1 MVETGSYNVNKK
13 RRRDT
18 SFKSFICALLA
29 FLAMLILISLLLYAL
44 RNKAGGGDDLD
55 TKRDDRFELEFLK
68 GKNNTKKENK
78 TLVVSTVSTTTTAQN
93 TTTTPSTSSTHEN
106 ANSIIKNLTEDESS
120 TTTLLP
126 STDRNANLIPENSTE
141 DQITT
146 TTLLPST
153 DRNANLITEN
163 STEDQITTTNKIR
176 STTEEYIFPDDES
189 GTPTRYTT
197 VGPTPDPVPTTCK
210 NGICK
215 RAASSMLAIMNHDDK
230 LNRCEDYYKFICEGP
245 EQNDEH
251 AFFHES
257 FKGFVKKIN
266 EVTPTSEKYMTLF
279 ADFYKSCNEFGN
291 SINRLER
298 LKCLI
303 GTEGADLTKSVTT
316 AILAQTLPFFDI
328 GLNINGK
335 NFKLEINLPGL
346 SYLKTTLKDWSLME
360 QLTDTCIN
368 KQSDE
373 INQNVIELDK
383 ISTNITK
390 CIDEKATQYVKDFVN
405 EMKQLSVLSGFE
417 FLDANVKAA
426 TQNDDLIE
434 ILNVVQESL
443 AAYRNTNLKKLKETT
458 LLDLNKN
465 YDFGLD
471 WIELFKG
478 ITNDLTVD
486 EKTVVYQSEHL
497 EEVFKKL
504 IEKKANLQPLVDLWH
519 NIELYKNIVIE
530 KEIDDRGFNCLEIT
544 SELMPEVSSA
554 IISELNA
561 NDQQDFYK
569 EVESLMNNLKS
580 NVYTSFTQANMTTE
594 SADVLQD
601 RLSEIKIIMPS
612 ATPEVDK
619 LNYRKVF
626 DPNDPYPK
634 KMVSLI
640 SHFRKTLFGMHDN
653 VVVGDTL

>member
-197 VGPTPDPVPTTCK
+197 VGPTP
-210 NGICK
+210 
-215 RAASSMLAIMNHDDK
+215 
-230 LNRCEDYYKFICEGP
+230 GP

-335 NFKLEINLPGL
+335 NFKLE
-346 SYLKTTLKDWSLME
+346 
-360 QLTDTCIN
+360 
-368 KQSDE
+368 
-373 INQNVIELDK
+373 
-383 ISTNITK
+383 
-390 CIDEKATQYVKDFVN
+390 
-405 EMKQLSVLSGFE
+405 
-417 FLDANVKAA
+417 
-426 TQNDDLIE
+426 
-434 ILNVVQESL
+434 
-443 AAYRNTNLKKLKETT
+443 R
-458 LLDLNKN
+458 
-465 YDFGLD
+465 
-471 WIELFKG
+471 
-478 ITNDLTVD
+478 
-486 EKTVVYQSEHL
+486 
-497 EEVFKKL
+497 
-504 IEKKANLQPLVDLWH
+504 
-519 NIELYKNIVIE
+519 
-530 KEIDDRGFNCLEIT
+530 CLRQ
-544 SELMPEVSSA
+544 SSA
-554 IISELNA
+554 
-561 NDQQDFYK
+561 QHK
-569 EVESLMNNLKS
+569 
-580 NVYTSFTQANMTTE
+580 
-594 SADVLQD
+594 LQ
-601 RLSEIKIIMPS
+601 
-612 ATPEVDK
+612 T
-619 LNYRKVF
+619 
-626 DPNDPYPK
+626 
-634 KMVSLI
+634 
-640 SHFRKTLFGMHDN
+640 
-653 VVVGDTL
+653 VGYQFP